1 VAGISAH
8 TQIKKA
14 NYFTFVLAIVKNC
27 TIFVVFDK
35 VLNIKQ
41 FYLLL
46 KLFIMTNL
54 TIKRISETANLQG
67 LNITKLL
74 ASAKNVKAKSKSSFE
89 YTFEFA
95 RLVSESA
102 NYFKSKEC
110 KENLSNIGVDWKM
123 EDFFNELGE
132 GFGKAWCYRL
142 IKAVKFEAKL
152 QDYLDSAE
160 RFSIAEFIKFAQGVQ
175 DDKVKTEFKLK
186 LTFGEAK
193 LSIDDK
199 DELKTEMSSEQI
211 KAIITL
217 LTRKLSTM

>member
-1 VAGISAH
+1 LYRSNGGI
-8 TQIKKA
+8 T
-14 NYFTFVLAIVKNC
+14 T
-27 TIFVVFDK
+27 
-35 VLNIKQ
+35 KQ
-41 FYLLL
+41 FN
-46 KLFIMTNL
+46 LFIMTNL
-54 TIKRISETANLQG
+54 TIKRISETANLKG
-67 LNITKLL
+67 LNVTKLL

-95 RLVSESA
+95 RLVTESA

-110 KENLSNIGVDWKM
+110 KENLSNIGVDWKI

-142 IKAVKFEAKL
+142 IKAVKVEFKTIQKDGIDVKVSNL
-152 QDYLDSAE
+152 QSYLDSSE

>member
-1 VAGISAH
+1 LYRSNGG
-8 TQIKKA
+8 T
-14 NYFTFVLAIVKNC
+14 T
-27 TIFVVFDK
+27 T
-35 VLNIKQ
+35 KQ

-46 KLFIMTNL
+46 NLFIMKNL

-67 LNITKLL
+67 LNVTKLL

-102 NYFKSKEC
+102 NYFKTKEC

-123 EDFFNELGE
+123 EDFFNELGD

-142 IKAVKFEAKL
+142 IKAVKLEFKTIQKDGVDVKVSNL
-152 QDYLDSAE
+152 QAYLDSFE
-160 RFSIAEFIKFAQGVQ
+160 RFSIAEFIKFAQGVK
-175 DDKVKTEFKLK
+175 DEKPKVEFKLK
-186 LTFGEAK
+186 LTFGESK

-199 DELKTEMSSEQI
+199 DEMVTTLTDEQI
-211 KAIITL
+211 RKIITL
-217 LTRKLSTM
+217 LTRKLS

>member
-1 VAGISAH
+1 M
-8 TQIKKA
+8 K
-14 NYFTFVLAIVKNC
+14 
-27 TIFVVFDK
+27 
-35 VLNIKQ
+35 
-41 FYLLL
+41 
-46 KLFIMTNL
+46 NL

-67 LNITKLL
+67 LNVAKLL

-102 NYFKSKEC
+102 NYFKTKEC

-123 EDFFNELGE
+123 EDFFNELGD

-142 IKAVKFEAKL
+142 IKAVKLEAKL

-160 RFSIAEFIKFAQGVQ
+160 RFSIAEFIKFAQGVK
-175 DDKVKTEFKLK
+175 DEKPKVEFKLK
-186 LTFGEAK
+186 LTFGESK

-199 DELKTEMSSEQI
+199 DEMVTTLTDEQI
-211 KAIITL
+211 RKIITL
-217 LTRKLSTM
+217 LTRKLS